1 MPFYAVAKG
10 RTPGI
15 FLTWPECQES
25 VKGFSGAV
33 YKKFDKRGDAEVFI
47 QGASEVGHKDDIV
60 VDYYVYTDGACSNNG
75 KEGASAGIGVYFGEG
90 DPRNISRRVEGKQTN
105 NVAELMAIL
114 AAFEV
119 ISKDTVAFGVKD
131 DLIGGKSVAIVSDSE
146 YAIRCCGSYG
156 ARLAGEGWRSVIPN
170 KELVRKVWEYSQ
182 GANVQ
187 FIHIRAHTGLTD
199 EHSLGN
205 DGADRLANMAIGLES
220 CPYAKW

>member
-105 NVAELMAIL
+105 NVAELMAII

-119 ISKDTVAFGVKD
+119 IKD

-182 GANVQ
+182 GVNVQ

-220 CPYAKW
+220 CPYARR